1 MPDIKNNIKVIYN
14 TLAKE
19 GYNDLG
25 TEQEFAESMADENN
39 RKLIYN
45 TLKGK
50 EFADVKDYDSFSN
63 MVYQQ
68 PKARQQQEEEMKPVE
83 PARIDPRFVAPNVGK
98 PTDAQPIL
106 KGIQQ
111 GTGFVAPQ
119 DYNPQNA
126 FLSNVGK
133 NYNVASHIPDA
144 QQPIKMYGTDSN
156 LGEVIDN
163 LYIVYDEAY
172 KKDNPQKIAE
182 AVNMARSMGLDNE
195 QAEKALTLVHGLYSQ
210 NVANNM
216 ADYLYS
222 RMNNGDP
229 LYALKEVYYDK
240 GFQKKLKDT
249 ATRLGLRN
257 TQGFVEY
264 YLKPAMQRKLQ
275 NERGYTGNI
284 NFGIHSGDEKT
295 QQLVEV
301 FGQRKAEE
309 ERLQQQVD
317 AMRAEGERLEEQG
330 ERLHDPNYKNR
341 PWWADL
347 IPVEG
352 GGRSAYDEA
361 EGIHRNPEAEK
372 LMRTGQAMQRMAGDA
387 QAAIS
392 EDNILRTRK
401 TDGLTNQIK
410 NAFGR
415 ILRGGAKTATDIRTW
430 DFGFTDLKDATV
442 IKAAADAY
450 ANNRA
455 TAAQKALLNAVA
467 LKNAVMGKHGDALGG
482 LYGAAGTTI
491 QMAPYMMQFAASPVK
506 GVGVGFQKYCR
517 AQLEKAFGKYATEA
531 VGKFVVKSGELAGR
545 FAGDVAQG
553 AAMTTIFNMPAVAAD
568 TKSRMTGDLEA
579 TTDDKGNIVYSGKR
593 TNVKSGGRAFAEAF
607 TAQTIENQ
615 SELVGEYFAPLQD
628 FIQKS
633 AIKALDKWGLV
644 RTKDFLTGINNK
656 QLMKGFNRFTKKT
669 EWNKLLGET
678 GEEFIGNIE
687 NAATVGDLNFKLD
700 PDDDNSVFSKKVN
713 TDIILGVGLGCGI
726 ISGARVGS
734 YLRNNRKLNTAI
746 NDADTH
752 ADVIFGTDR
761 WQQIKS
767 EIDNAPDDKAGNLL
781 QSYIDNT
788 KLNNEQKQTIVDYT
802 VNTYIKRG
810 NDISQLKNAIEDN
823 ISSEQQEVQSAY
835 ENGQN
840 ARDAQMNEV
849 KTSLDEAE
857 KHAAELLGEDELNAL
872 DGVEDVDAFKES
884 NAYKSYSEEQR
895 ETALKY
901 IIARTAYNGMINRVQ
916 DEIKAAV
923 NKTNAE
929 IDNLTHNDSG
939 TIIRAALKNGDQE
952 VYVVSGNVAT
962 SPDGKSIDT
971 ERSDSDIVVYNTE
984 NGKKEM
990 LNIKDLQ
997 SVDTPIDAAT
1007 YKADSAAETTRQ
1019 IAEAE
1024 AAKIDGTR
1032 SFHYND
1038 TVKVQDKEGNLID
1051 GSVQDVTPDGVIV
1064 VSDAYPGGKTY
1075 TAEELTAMQPQT
1087 VAENTMVAQPAEEA
1101 VTDNESNG
1109 TPAQTESEVNSPQAE
1124 TETEAAQPTEQPSI
1138 PTDEK
1143 GNLLYHQAP
1152 VELTIKDLYDGA
1164 LDDAEI
1170 ADFVSANIEAAQ
1182 KEYDKV
1188 VKKAPKIGTDKA
1200 RYLQEKK
1207 AYQAETDK
1215 AKAKVD
1221 YWQAVEDERQRITH
1235 TMPAEVQA
1243 KEDELSGEAAR
1254 QDFRNGY
1261 DGSQQFDTAEDLTR
1275 DFLRSAKITPES
1287 FRDETGLP
1295 TTEQQKFVGTISKQG
1310 KTIAKLAEELADY
1323 DETSNGGIFFHGDSN
1338 AARSTIIDTLV
1349 SSRSR
1354 ADFKAQTTRAE
1365 EDEYVRQ
1372 AEQQREQWYYENYH
1386 MTYEEYLQYEET
1398 VLPELLRKYANF
1410 APDIFYPQFAASF
1423 EDAYAAEHSQ
1433 TDNIENGEQGNDTTT
1448 EEQGTDRSTTVLQGE
1463 ETHNSGR
1470 DSQSKEQGGEIPTG
1484 LQSEVENAT
1493 VSETTQGEVDK
1504 EPLSEE
1510 AAQSLI
1516 TSMEENAIED
1526 PEIRLTPQ
1534 TWLETF
1540 GINNSIDTPIG
1551 KVRMGENQYVKLQDK
1566 KRTSEFGMVSLTL
1579 SDPDVIFVEPSKAK
1593 GEDVAERNFSYV
1605 FAKTFK
1611 RNGNKL
1617 KYYTSV
1623 TVSIDGLEISVSS
1636 HFVNPNKMLNK
1647 LMEFNREYTKETL
1660 FSNSSE
1666 MRLAEHQSDVP
1677 DLLPTQ
1683 GNNVSSIGK
1692 DTQSSQTKQEKED
1705 KFVAAPR
1712 KEGESILDFAER
1724 VAAEHQSYQERK
1736 EEEAKVDTNPTD
1748 AQKEAGNY
1756 KKGHIKVDGLD
1767 ITIEQPKGSIRR
1779 GTDANGKQWESE
1791 MHNTYGYIRG
1801 TESVDGDHIDIF
1813 LSDNPTEGNVFVVDQ
1828 INKDGSFDEHKVM
1841 YGFPDMES
1849 AKRAYLSNY
1858 EEGWQGL
1865 GSITEVKKEDFKKW
1879 IDSSKRKTKP
1889 FAEYSTVK
1897 TQGDVQTKKPT
1908 EAELRERKKQ
1918 ELKNKLKA
1926 KLRGQLNVGVDPE
1939 LFMIGVELA
1948 SMEIEDGARKFIDF
1962 AKKMISEIGN
1972 EIRPYLKSIYNG
1984 ARDLPGMES
1993 LSEEM
1998 TPYDEVK
2005 AFNIATIGKET
2016 EDIKPSVFD
2025 TAEQI
2030 SNEQA
2035 VELSAKEEAKNTV
2048 ETEDVDNDVYSI
2060 TKQHNNKKDIDIWV
2074 VRGKERTDK
2083 GVYMQR
2089 KQAARE
2095 HNGYYSSF
2103 RGVNGFVFDTPE
2115 DAQSFADK
2123 VFDAKDEQINTETNG
2138 NYAHNSNEIIRKD
2151 EDGDASNLLTD
2162 SHNEQEQSEKEAE
2175 LHGLKVGDKVLY
2187 KGKEAT
2193 IFDFDNGKPVLDTG
2207 LAPVVYDVV
2216 EMDAIKPIDKQ
2227 EQVAADV
2234 KENLTEEKTEAKAEE
2249 TNNKTLSSHVEGNL
2263 FDAAPTE
2270 SLTNKDKNDE
2280 VHVRNGGSTAK
2291 REQGHEPRQN
2301 EPLGESKQ
2309 NEAQRPDGQRMGGR
2323 DTTHSRTDAERSGRL
2338 SDVSKSKQRLNTT
2351 NNHGERGVDY
2361 APTSVDARIE
2371 ANIQAI
2377 ELANELIENGEK
2389 ATPQQMAVLRKFSG
2403 WGGLGKAFNETVN
2416 GYYGEVNKTPRKLK
2430 ELLGEEAYNNA
2441 IESANSS
2448 YYTPAHIIDTLW
2460 DIAEKLGFKGG
2471 NILEGSAGIG
2481 NIIGQIP
2488 THLSENSNIHAVE
2501 KDPTAGGMLSLLYPE
2516 AKVDIQ
2522 GFEETYIPNGS
2533 IDLAITNVPFVTGL
2547 RVWDTTSDKDL
2558 SKKFHD
2564 IHNFCIAKNVRKL
2577 REGGIG
2583 IFISSNGTLD
2593 NSQKLCDW
2601 VVSEGNADFIGAF
2614 RLNNKTF
2621 LGTSVTSD
2629 IIVIRKR
2636 VNGKKSANAIDVST
2650 VTGERTAEFNT
2661 GEVKNVKGEMIPV
2674 IKDLSMDY
2682 NKYFVE
2688 HPENMAGEMD
2698 FAFEHGETYRATT
2711 KGLYPVQDKPQDKL
2725 LKDFVNSFAAKQ
2737 EQAVADNEKTDNAVY
2752 KTLGSDVKEGS
2763 MVVSNGELCIAQY
2776 GQAVPLGLNANKVKG
2791 HTKQECFN
2799 AYTEIKQALDDVL
2812 TYETENTNDKG
2823 LQPLLDKLNKVY
2835 DDFVNTYGHFHK
2847 NTAISFLRKDVDY
2860 PNVLSLEN
2868 YKEENDAKNKRVRI
2882 FSKTD
2887 VFSKRVV
2894 TKETEPK
2901 PDNVKDGV
2909 IVSIYKNGRIDI
2921 PYISKQLNMSEDAVK
2936 DEIINSGLGFEDP
2949 VSKEIEV
2956 SYKYLS
2962 GNVREKLQQAEDNNE
2977 NGAYNNN
2984 IKALKEVVPAN
2995 IPAHLIEFNLGSSW
3009 VTPKLYEDY
3018 TKEKTGIE
3026 VKFVSVGGTWF
3037 MKAPEYG
3044 LGIEQNRSMGVH
3056 STIVQKTILG
3066 HELIEAAIQNK
3077 TITVSKTQKNWGG
3090 KTETIIDKEATQACG
3105 ARIDEIRQE
3114 FKDWARGKM
3123 QSDVELNTEI
3133 ERTYNETFNNYV
3145 PIDIPSD
3152 FIPKHFGGSTHNITL
3167 RPHQAKAVVRG
3178 TMQPL
3183 MLAHEVGTGKTFTL
3197 ISTAMEMRRLGTARK
3212 PMIVVQ
3218 NATVGQ
3224 FVASAK
3230 ALYPNAKIL
3239 TLENADHGAEGRK
3252 RFYAKIRYNDWDMIV
3267 VPQSTFEFIPDSE
3280 ERQIAFIKDKVE
3292 EKMIVLEKM
3301 READESGQSFM
3312 TRRAEKELEQ
3322 LQEELATLT
3331 DNAAQKRN
3339 EKQLTA
3345 KELKKKEVSKQNTA
3359 VKAREM
3365 LDRRTDDT
3373 QNFDDMGIDALLIDE
3388 AHEYKHLGFATAMQ
3402 RGVKGVDPSY
3412 SKKSQGVFLKTQAVL
3427 SKNHGRNVIFATG
3440 TPISNTAAE
3449 IWTFMRYLM
3458 PSDTMKEYGIYY
3470 FDDFVRNFGSIQQM
3484 LEFTTSGKFK
3494 ENNRFAGYI
3503 DLPELARIW
3512 SSVSD
3517 IVLTEEQEELKEKI
3531 PEIEGG
3537 KAQDIYLPQTKAL
3550 RSVMKYVKKQLTDY
3564 DNMSGK
3570 EKKENSHI
3578 PLTMYGIAKAAAV
3591 DARLVDATAED
3602 DVNNKTN
3609 EAVRQTLSALKETAS
3624 YKGTVAIFADIYQNK
3639 ASGFNLYED
3648 IRKKLI
3654 EQGVPEKEI
3663 FIMKPGMTINKKL
3676 EIFDKVNS
3684 GEIRVV
3690 MGSTFTLGTGVNIQE
3705 RLHTLIH
3712 VDAPNRPMD
3721 YTQRNGRILRQGNI
3735 HKDMNKP
3742 VRILRFGVE
3751 DSLDVTAYQRLKTKG
3766 AIADSIMNSKQLMAN
3781 SMENRAIEE
3790 EEDVFGDTVAQLS
3803 GSEYAMLKNQAEKAV
3818 RKFESKKRQWEADQT
3833 YIHNAKP
3840 RLRGQIFDAE
3850 RMLADNSAHLETVTK
3865 TFPNGE
3871 FKKITIGKMQFDSVD
3886 AMSDFIKDF
3895 NKKIRE
3901 ESDKIKDSANSNYN
3915 SKLVVNIDGLDFVV
3929 HTEMTKE
3936 TISKGINIFSKTTR
3950 KMYYSQEELGLK
3962 NVPIK
3967 QGLLRNGI
3975 EDIVLN
3981 VITGHD
3987 FAERI
3992 DTLNQNIARYKSDLE
4007 LILTRDGKPF
4017 EFEKELENAKE
4028 KYEEYSEAMKKE
4040 LEEKEKKYAELDSKI
4055 EEADNLSEAV
4065 EAEEDE
4071 SVKDTD
4077 SDVLYR
4083 TVFGGNSGYVG
4094 YSLSKRAAEAKE
4106 EGRYPKTEF
4115 KREYHITEKSLDMLT
4130 RLGFIDNSE
4139 WHHTSM
4145 YGNKTPFYGWTEDEF
4160 ADDYLKHKKE
4170 IDTLC
4175 KGIDPKT
4182 KQPLL
4187 EKVEKPQYEHDY
4199 ELPQYNEAEAAVN
4212 PIRAWRF
4219 KQTDKY
4225 DEFTGFKGYTDAT
4238 EEEKAER
4245 EAYMQSLSEQM
4256 EKKIQEKLAKD
4267 FPDYLAAKNALEA
4280 YNNYEENLRK
4290 AIGERIKEYLDIDK
4304 YSQRRREQTTTTQ
4317 PTADIDTLTEHAESV
4332 VRNLHLDNV
4341 EIVPDGSSLNG
4352 RQATAKGFYNKRT
4365 GKIVVVASNHTD
4377 IADIEK
4383 TVLHEAVAHYGLR
4396 QLFGNDFDK
4405 FLDTVFAKSDIE
4417 TRRQIAHLSAKHGW
4431 NVRTATEEYLASMA
4445 EDTNFEQIK
4454 PTLWQRI
4461 KQLFGEIMS
4470 AFGLHHA
4477 KLTDNDL
4484 RYMLWRSYKNLQGGG
4499 KRSILDMAE
4508 DIATQYRLKVG
4519 NHADKFTNEL
4529 NAVNERF
4536 NEELSNLTEEN
4547 ADKVALWLGKPSKV
4561 LLAAGVEDKPMKLY
4575 GNKVIRKMKKHGFSL
4590 EELRNLPRAVADPIA
4605 VFDNI
4610 GREGNRSVLT
4620 ELHTENGNFLVAI
4633 DLGKGKEDI
4642 DFNIISSVFGKDD
4655 NKVVDWINKGFATYI
4670 NKEKALNYLHHSA
4683 PIAEA
4688 LSNSRL
4694 SSAAKIIKD
4703 FHNPKLNSNV
4713 LYRSSID
4720 PTATE
4725 VLPDART
4732 RYEEET
4738 KEPDNI
4744 GSVPKTHNFF
4754 RRFYKSYVDSM
4765 LALKSFTSSVLEATG
4780 DKMASHE
4787 DTYKAEN
4794 AMTSKNKTDGEVY
4807 NRDYYNPLLTAAQQL
4822 CEAVGMDYD
4831 ALNMYMVAKH
4841 GLERNEYMG
4850 KRAAQNEEN
4859 VLKAK
4864 KSLEDALAAYNEN
4877 STSESETAV
4886 QKAQEKYS
4894 KVYDKA
4900 LEVHT
4905 SRDYSGLT
4913 ELTGKEDVA
4922 EAEYEAQKIVD
4933 AVETPDAM
4941 PKVTAFWGK
4950 VNAATKQT
4958 LKTGYESGIMTKD
4971 TYEHILNMYKYYIP
4985 LRGWAKPT
4993 ADDVYTYYNNRSY
5006 EGKPLTKTA
5015 KGRTSLAEDPMAIIA
5030 SMAQRS
5036 IIEANRNKM
5045 KQTFLNFVLNHP
5057 TSLATVGEQWYIKN
5071 ALGEWERSDANI
5083 PTDAT
5088 PDEISKIIEEHE
5100 LEMQRLAEQGTA
5112 IKQRNGLKLD
5122 KRVINGEG
5130 AEHTIKVWRGG
5141 KEYII
5146 YINGNP
5152 AVAQAVNGL
5161 TNPDTQGSDLPKWAK
5176 IGAAQLKNFLS
5187 GVYTSFSPAFVL
5199 TNFTR
5204 DQLFASQA
5212 VYIKYGL
5219 KYKRQASKN
5228 ARNLFFSGAL
5238 PRLVYKWEHGTLD
5251 MNDETERYF
5260 DEFMRGG
5267 GETGFTALRD
5277 IESIKKEVKDAING
5291 NKANIAKRGW
5301 KSFINAVEF
5310 ANRSAEDFSRFVT
5323 FMTSRQQ
5330 GKNIV
5335 DAIYDAK
5342 DITVNFNKKGSGE
5355 MGSRFMNFAYIFFN
5369 AAVQSI
5375 NNFGTMLKQHPA
5387 RTMLV
5392 ISKFGALGFGVP
5404 MLNAFLTGLCGG
5416 GDDDKYWDNM
5426 DWVRRNNIVLR
5437 LPFLEKTF
5445 ISIPLPQEL
5454 RPFYGMG
5461 EIAASILFGKET
5473 FSSGQQKAVEGFT
5486 GLLPI
5491 DFTGNGG
5498 NLPITLT
5505 PTVLQPVAQYMF
5517 NTDYF
5522 GRKVYND
5529 NEKKKFAP
5537 GWTKAFSSTPPVLIE
5552 ATKFLNSLT
5561 GGNDVDRGA
5570 VSLNPDVINHFVKG
5584 YFGGPA
5590 TFVTQMSS
5598 LLYKGFSGNAKEIR
5612 WRDVPVASRFVQQLD
5627 ERSVRSSAQGSYKDF
5642 KEETEETEYRLSNYK
5657 KQVKM
5662 GKMEYAK
5669 MITDLIKSPEYQRYK
5684 IAKAYK
5690 KPMDLLQETL
5700 NHIDNTTDK
5709 KEVEKALTGLR
5720 HYMMETVESEQK
5732 GKHAKREED
5741 FNYLGDNL
5749 SELNNNLKYSLRSLK
5764 RNEEQ
5769 RLDGEED
5776 DGIEELISDDK
5787 ETTMRII
5794 REMNKLF
5801 KKK

>member
-14 TLAKE
+14 ALAKE

-25 TEQEFAESMADENN
+25 SEQEFAESMADENN
-39 RKLIYN
+39 RKLVYN

-68 PKARQQQEEEMKPVE
+68 PRAGQQQEEEVKPVK
-83 PARIDPRFVAPNVGK
+83 PAKIDPRFVAPNVGK
-98 PTDAQPIL
+98 PTDAQPIM
-106 KGIQQ
+106 KSVQQ
-111 GTGFVAPQ
+111 DTGFAAPQ
-119 DYNPQNA
+119 DYNSQNA
-126 FLSNVGK
+126 FLSNVDK
-133 NYNVASHIPDA
+133 DYNVASHIPDA
-144 QQPIKMYGTDSN
+144 QQPIKMYGADSN

-163 LYIVYDEAY
+163 LYTVYDEAY
-172 KKDNPQKIAE
+172 KKDNPKKIAE
-182 AVNMARSMGLDNE
+182 AANMARSMGLDNE
-195 QAEKALTLVHGLYSQ
+195 QAEKALTLMHGLYSQ
-210 NVANNM
+210 NVANNI
-216 ADYLYS
+216 ADYMYN

-229 LYALKEVYYDK
+229 LYALKEVYYNKD
-240 GFQKKLKDT
+240 FQKKLKDT
-249 ATRLGLRN
+249 TTRLGLDN

-264 YLKPAMQRKLQ
+264 YLKPALQRKLE
-275 NERGYTGNI
+275 NERGFTDTV
-284 NFGIHSGDEKT
+284 NFGVQSGSDDIAKNT
-295 QQLVEV
+295 EV
-301 FGQRKAEE
+301 FEKRKAEE
-309 ERLQQQVD
+309 DLLQKQVD
-317 AMRAEGERLEEQG
+317 AMNAEGKRIEEKGQQMY
-330 ERLHDPNYKNR
+330 DPNYKNR

-361 EGIHRNPEAEK
+361 EGIKRNPEAEE
-372 LMRTGQAMQRMAGDA
+372 LMRTGQAMQRMADDA

-482 LYGAAGTTI
+482 LYGASGTTV
-491 QMAPYMMQFAASPVK
+491 QMIPFMAQFAFSPVK
-506 GVGVGFQKYCR
+506 GVGPAAQKYCR
-517 AQLEKAFGKYATEA
+517 TQLEKAFGKYATEA
-531 VGKFVVKSGELAGR
+531 VGKFVIKSGELAGR

-553 AAMTTIFNMPAVAAD
+553 AAMTTIFNMPAVTAD
-568 TKSRMTGDLEA
+568 TYKRMTGDLEA
-579 TTDDKGNIVYSGKR
+579 ATDSKGNIVYSGKR

-628 FIQKS
+628 FIQKG
-633 AIKALDKWGLV
+633 AIKALDKWGLA

-656 QLMKGFNRFTKKT
+656 QLMKGFNRFTKNT
-669 EWNKLLGET
+669 EWNGLFGEV
-678 GEEFIGNIE
+678 GEEIVGNFE
-687 NAATVGDLNFKLD
+687 NAFTVGDLNFKLD
-700 PDDDNSVFSKKVN
+700 PDDNNSVFSKKIN

-734 YLRNNRKLNTAI
+734 YIRNNRKLNTAI

-752 ADVIFGTDR
+752 ADIIFGTDR

-781 QSYIDNT
+781 QSYINDA

-810 NDISQLKNAIEDN
+810 NDISHLKNAIEDN

-884 NAYKSYSEEQR
+884 NAYKSYSDKQR
-895 ETALKY
+895 EAALKY

-929 IDNLTHNDSG
+929 IDNLTHKDSG
-939 TIIRAALKNGDQE
+939 TIIRATLKNGDQE
-952 VYVVSGNVAT
+952 VFVVSGNVIT

-971 ERSDSDIVVYNTE
+971 EKSDNDIVVYNTE

-990 LNIKDLQ
+990 LNVKDLL

-1007 YKADSAAETTRQ
+1007 YKADSAAETTQQ

-1075 TAEELTAMQPQT
+1075 TAEELTAMQPQQQT
-1087 VAENTMVAQPAEEA
+1087 
-1101 VTDNESNG
+1101 ESNSIEAMPQTPEVPVATEQTESTG
-1109 TPAQTESEVNSPQAE
+1109 NEAPAQAESEVNSPQS
-1124 TETEAAQPTEQPSI
+1124 EAAPQQETSATQQQAI
-1138 PTDEK
+1138 PTDNK
-1143 GNLLYHQAP
+1143 GNLLYHEVP
-1152 VELTIKDLYDGA
+1152 VERTIEDLYDGS
-1164 LDDAEI
+1164 LDDTEI
-1170 ADFVSANIEAAQ
+1170 TDFISANIEAAQ
-1182 KEYDKV
+1182 KEYNSV
-1188 VKKAPKIGTDKA
+1188 VKKVPKIGTDKA

-1207 AYQAETDK
+1207 AYQEEVDK

-1221 YWQAVEDERQRITH
+1221 YWQAVENERQRITH
-1235 TMPAEVQA
+1235 TSSEEL
-1243 KEDELSGEAAR
+1243 KNEEDELSGEAAR
-1254 QDFRNGY
+1254 RDYRSMTAG
-1261 DGSQQFDTAEDLTR
+1261 DADLPASAEDLVR
-1275 DFLRSAKITPES
+1275 DFLRGAKILPED
-1287 FRDETGLP
+1287 FRRETGLSLS
-1295 TTEQQKFVGTISKQG
+1295 EQKKFVGMISKQG
-1310 KTIAKLAEELADY
+1310 KTIARLGEELADY
-1323 DETSNGGIFFHGDSN
+1323 DAMNLGGSFFDGDSN
-1338 AARSTIIDTLV
+1338 AARGAIIDALL
-1349 SSRSR
+1349 SSRTR
-1354 ADFKAQTTRAE
+1354 GDFKQQDATAE
-1365 EDEYVRQ
+1365 EERYIEAV
-1372 AEQQREQWYYENYH
+1372 EQQREQWYYENYH
-1386 MTYEEYLQYEET
+1386 MTYEEYLQYREI

-1410 APDIFYPQFAASF
+1410 APDILYPQFVSSF

-1433 TDNIENGEQGNDTTT
+1433 TNNTENNEQQRNDTTA
-1448 EEQGTDRSTTVLQGE
+1448 EEPTTTPGDTVLQTE
-1463 ETHNSGR
+1463 ETNNSRG
-1470 DSQSKEQGGEIPTG
+1470 DSQSKEQPTEVPTG
-1484 LQSEVENAT
+1484 VRSSNENGTLPQSTPTEVE
-1493 VSETTQGEVDK
+1493 SETDYTLSDKKAENGENFYQDVNGNIDLADIPEEVFDK
-1504 EPLSEE
+1504 IDKPKAPL
-1510 AAQSLI
+1510 
-1516 TSMEENAIED
+1516 
-1526 PEIRLTPQ
+1526 RLTPSMLKHVFDRHGKEMGLSRADDAIDFILDVMDNFDHVRQ
-1534 TWLETF
+1534 GDKNAVIFSIENGRSRTGRRAVTVLLNSESGEYY
-1540 GINNSIDTPIG
+1540 GIKTSGYERIEGLNKKPLLWEKGAKDTSTTGVAPANVSTEQASQSNEPAGSASNHNNDFEG
-1551 KVRMGENQYVKLQDK
+1551 KV
-1566 KRTSEFGMVSLTL
+1566 
-1579 SDPDVIFVEPSKAK
+1579 
-1593 GEDVAERNFSYV
+1593 
-1605 FAKTFK
+1605 
-1611 RNGNKL
+1611 
-1617 KYYTSV
+1617 
-1623 TVSIDGLEISVSS
+1623 
-1636 HFVNPNKMLNK
+1636 
-1647 LMEFNREYTKETL
+1647 
-1660 FSNSSE
+1660 
-1666 MRLAEHQSDVP
+1666 
-1677 DLLPTQ
+1677 
-1683 GNNVSSIGK
+1683 
-1692 DTQSSQTKQEKED
+1692 TQSSQTKETKED
-1705 KFVAAPR
+1705 KFSPTPR
-1712 KEGESILDFAER
+1712 KDGESITDYAER
-1724 VAAEHQSYQERK
+1724 VAEEHQAQRTRK

-1756 KKGHIKVDGLD
+1756 KKGHIKVDGLN

-1813 LSDNPTEGNVFVVDQ
+1813 LSDNPTEGKVFVVDQ
-1828 INKDGSFDEHKVM
+1828 VNKDGSFDEHKVM
-1841 YGFPDMES
+1841 YGFSDMES
-1849 AKRAYLSNY
+1849 ARQAYLSNY

-1865 GSITEVKKEDFKKW
+1865 GNITEVSKEEFKKW

-1889 FAEYSTVK
+1889 FAEYKSVRPEM
-1897 TQGDVQTKKPT
+1897 GVGFDT
-1908 EAELRERKKQ
+1908 EAQKLTEIPHLTEKEKREQRKQ
-1918 ELKNKLKA
+1918 ELRNKIKA

-1939 LFMIGVELA
+1939 LFIMGVELA
-1948 SMEIEDGARKFIDF
+1948 SMEIEDGVRKFADF
-1962 AKKMISEIGN
+1962 TKKMIAEIGD

-1984 ARDLPGMES
+1984 ARDLPGMEE
-1993 LSEEM
+1993 LSKEM
-1998 TPYDEVK
+1998 TPYDEVRV
-2005 AFNIATIGKET
+2005 FNVATIGKET
-2016 EDIKPSVFD
+2016 EDVKPSVFD
-2025 TAEQI
+2025 TAKQI

-2035 VELSAKEEAKNTV
+2035 VERSAKEEVKNTV
-2048 ETEDVDNDVYSI
+2048 ETQDVDNDVYSI

-2074 VRGKERTDK
+2074 VRGKEHTDSDTFK
-2083 GVYMQR
+2083 ER
-2089 KQAARE
+2089 KQVAKK

-2103 RGVNGFVFDTPE
+2103 RGVNGFVFNSPE
-2115 DAQSFADK
+2115 DAQSFADD
-2123 VFDAKDEQINTETNG
+2123 VFDAKDEQINTETNE
-2138 NYAHNSNEIIRKD
+2138 NYAHNSNEIMHEDKD
-2151 EDGDASNLLTD
+2151 SNAANLLTD
-2162 SHNEQEQSEKEAE
+2162 SHSEQEQSEKEAE
-2175 LHGLKVGDKVLY
+2175 LHGLKIGDKVLY

-2193 IFDFDNGKPVLDTG
+2193 IFDFDNGRPVLDTG

-2216 EMDAIKPIDKQ
+2216 DVDAVKPIGKQ
-2227 EQVAADV
+2227 EQTKTNV
-2234 KENLTEEKTEAKAEE
+2234 KEDLTEEKTEAKAKEP
-2249 TNNKTLSSHVEGNL
+2249 NNKTVSSHAEGNL
-2263 FDAAPTE
+2263 FDTVAPTE
-2270 SLTNKDKNDE
+2270 NLTNKEKENE
-2280 VHVRNGGSTAK
+2280 VHLSTGETATK
-2291 REQGHEPRQN
+2291 RERGHESRQN
-2301 EPLGESKQ
+2301 EPMGESKQ
-2309 NEAQRPDGQRMGGR
+2309 YEAQRPDGRRMDRR
-2323 DTTHSRTDAERSGRL
+2323 DTAHISTDTERGGGVPN
-2338 SDVSKSKQRLNTT
+2338 VSERKQRLNSN

-2361 APTSVDARIE
+2361 APTSIDARIE

-2377 ELANELIENGEK
+2377 ELAKKLTENGEK
-2389 ATPQQMAVLRKFSG
+2389 ATPQQMEVLRKFSG
-2403 WGGLGKAFNETVN
+2403 WGGLGKAFNENPN
-2416 GYYGEVNKTPRKLK
+2416 GAYGEVNKTPRILK

-2448 YYTPAHIIDTLW
+2448 YYTPTHIIDTLW

-2471 NILEGSAGIG
+2471 RILEGSAGIG
-2481 NIIGQIP
+2481 NIIAQIP
-2488 THLSENSNIHAVE
+2488 THISENSNIHAVE
-2501 KDPTAGGMLSLLYPE
+2501 KDPTAGSILSLLYPD

-2522 GFEETYIPNGS
+2522 GFEETSIPNGS
-2533 IDLAITNVPFVTGL
+2533 IDLTITNVPFVTGL

-2564 IHNFCIAKNVRKL
+2564 IHNFCIAKNIRKL

-2593 NSQKLCDW
+2593 NSQQIRNW
-2601 VVSEGNADFIGAF
+2601 VVNEGNADFIGAF

-2629 IIVIRKR
+2629 IIVVRKR
-2636 VNGKKSANAIDVST
+2636 TDGKKSAKAIDVSE
-2650 VTGERTAEFNT
+2650 VSGERIAEFNT
-2661 GEVKNVKGEMIPV
+2661 GEVKKVKGKMIPV
-2674 IKDLSMDY
+2674 IKDLPMDY
-2682 NKYFVE
+2682 NKYFIE
-2688 HPENMAGEMD
+2688 HPEKMAGVME
-2698 FAFEHGETYRATT
+2698 FAFEHGDTYRPTT
-2711 KGLYPVQDKPQDKL
+2711 KQLYPTKDKPQGKL
-2725 LKDFVNSFAAKQ
+2725 LEEFVNSFSIDTE
-2737 EQAVADNEKTDNAVY
+2737 EQAQNVDNEQGINNSIY
-2752 KTLGSDVKEGS
+2752 EELGSDVKEGS
-2763 MVVSNGELCIAQY
+2763 MVVSNGELCVAQY
-2776 GQAVPLGLNANKVKG
+2776 GQAVPLKLNANKVKG
-2791 HTKQECFN
+2791 HTKQECFKS
-2799 AYTEIKQALDDVL
+2799 YTDIKQALNDVL
-2812 TYETENTNDKG
+2812 AYETENADDKG

-2835 DDFVNTYGHFHK
+2835 DDFVNTYGHFNK
-2847 NTAISFLRKDVDY
+2847 NTSISFLRNDIDFS
-2860 PNVLSLEN
+2860 NILALET
-2868 YKEENDAKNKRVRI
+2868 YKEENDKNNNRI
-2882 FSKTD
+2882 KVYGKTD

-2936 DEIINSGLGFEDP
+2936 SEIINSGLGFENP

-2962 GNVREKLQQAEDNNE
+2962 GNVREKLKQAEENNE
-2977 NGAYNNN
+2977 NGEYSNN
-2984 IKALKEVVPAN
+2984 INALKKVIPAN
-2995 IPAHLIEFNLGSSW
+2995 IPIHLIEFNLGSSW
-3009 VTPKLYEDY
+3009 ITPKLYEEYIKD
-3018 TKEKTGIE
+3018 KTGLDVTLIP
-3026 VKFVSVGGTWF
+3026 VDGTWV
-3037 MKAPEYG
+3037 MKAPLYG
-3044 LGIEQNRSMGVH
+3044 LAIEQNRSMGVY
-3056 STIVQKTILG
+3056 SKLKGETILG

-3077 TITVSKTQKNWGG
+3077 TITISKTRTDWDG
-3090 KTETIIDKEATQACG
+3090 KKETIADKDATQACNS
-3105 ARIDEIRQE
+3105 RIDEIRQD
-3114 FKDWARGKM
+3114 FKDWAREKV
-3123 QSDVELNTEI
+3123 QSDVELSQELEKI
-3133 ERTYNETFNNYV
+3133 YNDKFNNYV
-3145 PIDIPSD
+3145 ALTIPEE
-3152 FIPKHFGGSTHNITL
+3152 FIPERFGGAAQKIKL
-3167 RPHQAKAVVRG
+3167 RSHQAQAVVRG
-3178 TMQPL
+3178 TTQPL
-3183 MLAHEVGTGKTFTL
+3183 ILAHEVGTGKTFTL

-3218 NATVGQ
+3218 NATAGQ

-3239 TLENADHGAEGRK
+3239 TLENSDRGEEGRK

-3267 VPQSTFEFIPDSE
+3267 VPQSTFEFIPDSKD
-3280 ERQIAFIKDKVE
+3280 RQISFIKDKVD
-3292 EKMIVLEKM
+3292 EKLAVLQRMKEANDKGDDVITRRVEK
-3301 READESGQSFM
+3301 EISQLQSEITALIENNESG
-3312 TRRAEKELEQ
+3312 RKEKK
-3322 LQEELATLT
+3322 ATA
-3331 DNAAQKRN
+3331 N
-3339 EKQLTA
+3339 
-3345 KELKKKEVSKQNTA
+3345 ELKKKEVTKKNTEA
-3359 VKAREM
+3359 KAKEM
-3365 LDRRTDDT
+3365 LDRRTDDVE
-3373 QNFDDMGIDALLIDE
+3373 NFDDMGIDALLVDE

-3412 SKKSQGVFLKTQAVL
+3412 SKKAQSVFLKTQAVL
-3427 SKNHGRNVIFATG
+3427 SKNNGRNVIFATG

-3458 PSDTMKEYGIYY
+3458 PADTMKEYGIYY
-3470 FDDFVRNFGSIQQM
+3470 FDDFVRNFGNIQQM

-3503 DLPELARIW
+3503 NLPELARIW
-3512 SSVSD
+3512 SSVAD
-3517 IVLTEEQEELKEKI
+3517 IVLTRDQKELKEKI
-3531 PEIEGG
+3531 PEIKGG
-3537 KAQDIYLPQTKAL
+3537 KAQDIYLPQTKSL
-3550 RSVMKYVKKQLTDY
+3550 RSVMKYVKDQLTIFE
-3564 DNMSGK
+3564 NMSGA
-3570 EKKENSHI
+3570 EKKENTHI

-3602 DVNNKTN
+3602 DVNSKTN
-3609 EAVRQTLSALKETAS
+3609 EAVRQTLQSLKDTNS

-3639 ASGFNLYED
+3639 AFGFNLYED
-3648 IRKKLI
+3648 IKKKLI
-3654 EQGVPEKEI
+3654 EKGVPEKEI
-3663 FIMKPGMTINKKL
+3663 FVMKPGMTINKKL
-3676 EIFDKVNS
+3676 EIFNKVNS
-3684 GEIRVV
+3684 GEIRVIL
-3690 MGSTFTLGTGVNIQE
+3690 GSTFTLGTGVNIQE

-3712 VDAPNRPMD
+3712 LDAPNRPMD

-3735 HKDMNKP
+3735 HKEMNNP

-3766 AIADSIMNSKQLMAN
+3766 AIADSIMNSKQLIEN
-3781 SMENRAIEE
+3781 SMENRELEE
-3790 EEDVFGDTVAQLS
+3790 EADLFGDTVAQLS
-3803 GSEYAMLKNQAEKAV
+3803 GSEYAMLKNQAEKDV
-3818 RKFESKKRQWEADQT
+3818 RKYESKKRQWEADQT

-3840 RLRGQIFDAE
+3840 RLKGQISKAE
-3850 RMLADNSAHLETVTK
+3850 QLLENNNASLKAVK
-3865 TFPNGE
+3865 ETFPNGK
-3871 FKKITIGKMQFDSVD
+3871 FNQITIGKQQFDSIE
-3886 AMSDFIKDF
+3886 AMADFIKDY
-3895 NKKIRE
+3895 NKKINE
-3901 ESDKIKDSANSNYN
+3901 ESNKLKEKANANYN
-3915 SKLVVNIDGLDFVV
+3915 SQMVVNIDGLEFTI
-3929 HTEMTKE
+3929 HLELAKE
-3936 TISKGINIFSKTTR
+3936 TANKGVSLFSKITR
-3950 KMYYSQEELGLK
+3950 KMYYSQDELGLK

-3975 EDIVLN
+3975 EDILKN

-3992 DTLNQNIARYKSDLE
+3992 NTLKQNITRYKSDLE
-4007 LILTRDGKPF
+4007 LILARDGKPF
-4017 EFEKELENAKE
+4017 EFKNELETAKQ
-4028 KYEEYSEAMKKE
+4028 KLEEYTEAMKEE
-4040 LEEKEKKYAELDSKI
+4040 LEEKEKKYAAMDSEIKTATNI
-4055 EEADNLSEAV
+4055 IGAEEA
-4065 EAEEDE
+4065 EDE
-4071 SVKDTD
+4071 DSTESKDTKD
-4077 SDVLYR
+4077 DILYR
-4083 TVFGGNSGYVG
+4083 TVFGGNNGYVG
-4094 YSLSKRAAEAKE
+4094 YSMSKRAAEAKE

-4115 KREYHITEKSLDMLT
+4115 RREYHITEKSLDMLT
-4130 RLGFIDNSE
+4130 SLGFIDNSE

-4145 YGNKTPFYGWTEDEF
+4145 YGNKTPFYGWAEDEF

-4170 IDTLC
+4170 VDTLC

-4187 EKVEKPQYEHDY
+4187 EKVEKPQYEHEY
-4199 ELPQYNEAEAAVN
+4199 EMPQYGEAETAAN
-4212 PIRAWRF
+4212 SIREWRH
-4219 KQTDKY
+4219 KQIEKY
-4225 DEFTGFKGYTDAT
+4225 DQFTGFKGYADAT
-4238 EEEKAER
+4238 EEEKKER
-4245 EAYMQSLSEQM
+4245 DTYLHSLNEQM
-4256 EKKIQEKLAKD
+4256 EEKIREMLAKD
-4267 FPDYLAAKNALEA
+4267 YPDYLAAKNALDA
-4280 YNNYEENLRK
+4280 YNNYEEDLRK

-4304 YSQRRREQTTTTQ
+4304 YSQRWREQTTTTQ
-4317 PTADIDTLTEHAESV
+4317 PTANVEELTEHAESV
-4332 VRNLHLDNV
+4332 VQNLHLNNV

-4352 RQATAKGFYNKRT
+4352 EQATAKGFYDKRT

-4383 TVLHEAVAHYGLR
+4383 TVLHEAVAHHGLR
-4396 QLFGNDFDK
+4396 ELFGDNFDN
-4405 FLDTVFAKSDIE
+4405 FLDTVFAKADIE
-4417 TRRQIAHLSAKHGW
+4417 TRQQIAHLSAKHGW

-4445 EDTNFEQIK
+4445 EDTNFKQIK

-4477 KLTDNDL
+4477 NITDNDL
-4484 RYMLWRSYKNLQGGG
+4484 RYILWRSYKNLQGGG
-4499 KRSILDMAE
+4499 KRSILDKAE
-4508 DIATQYRLKVG
+4508 DIAMQYRLKTG
-4519 NHADKFTNEL
+4519 NYTN
-4529 NAVNERF
+4529 
-4536 NEELSNLTEEN
+4536 
-4547 ADKVALWLGKPSKV
+4547 K
-4561 LLAAGVEDKPMKLY
+4561 
-4575 GNKVIRKMKKHGFSL
+4575 
-4590 EELRNLPRAVADPIA
+4590 
-4605 VFDNI
+4605 
-4610 GREGNRSVLT
+4610 
-4620 ELHTENGNFLVAI
+4620 
-4633 DLGKGKEDI
+4633 
-4642 DFNIISSVFGKDD
+4642 
-4655 NKVVDWINKGFATYI
+4655 AT
-4670 NKEKALNYLHHSA
+4670 
-4683 PIAEA
+4683 
-4688 LSNSRL
+4688 
-4694 SSAAKIIKD
+4694 D
-4703 FHNPKLNSNV
+4703 NV
-4713 LYRSSID
+4713 LYRSGID

-4732 RYEEET
+4732 RYEKET

-4744 GSVPKTHNFF
+4744 DSVPKTHNFF

-4765 LALKSFTSSVLEATG
+4765 LALKSFTNSVLEATG

-4787 DTYKAEN
+4787 NTYKAEN

-4850 KRAAQNEEN
+4850 KRAAQNDEN

-4864 KSLEDALAAYNEN
+4864 KALEDALVAYNEDP
-4877 STSESETAV
+4877 TSKNEAAV
-4886 QKAQEKYS
+4886 QKAQEKYT

-4941 PKVTAFWGK
+4941 PKVTAFWSK

-4985 LRGWAKPT
+4985 LRGWAEPT

-5083 PTDAT
+5083 PANAT

-5100 LEMQRLAEQGTA
+5100 LEMQALAETGEA

-5130 AEHTIKVWRGG
+5130 AEHTIKIWRGG

-5228 ARNLFFSGAL
+5228 ARNLLFSGAL
-5238 PRLVYKWEHGTLD
+5238 PRLVYKWEHGTLN

-5267 GETGFTALRD
+5267 GETGFTALQD
-5277 IESIKKEVKDAING
+5277 IESIKKEVKDAVNG

-5335 DAIYDAK
+5335 DSIYDAK

-5404 MLNAFLTGLCGG
+5404 MLNAFLTALCGG

-5437 LPFLEKTF
+5437 IPFLEKTF

-5473 FSSGQQKAVEGFT
+5473 FSSGLQKAVEGFT

-5537 GWTKAFSSTPPVLIE
+5537 GWTKAFSSTPPLLID
-5552 ATKFLNSLT
+5552 ATKFFNSLT
-5561 GGNDVDRGA
+5561 GGNDVDRGG
-5570 VSLNPDVINHFVKG
+5570 VNLNPDVINHFVKG

-5598 LLYKGFSGNAKEIR
+5598 LLYKGFSGDAKEIR

-5700 NHIDNTTDK
+5700 SHIDNTTDK

-5749 SELNNNLKYSLRSLK
+5749 SELNNNLKSSLRSLK

-5776 DGIEELISDDK
+5776 DGIEELISEDK